1 MNHLIKYNLFESDD
15 FESLIND
22 DLNDICLDLED
33 DGFYIRLGVSGKLS
47 RSIFIANGEISPHL
61 IPLSDNL
68 KVFKYSDVSNTI
80 DRLISYIKQ
89 SDNIEFEYIGV
100 TTLPKNSLRVP
111 FYNFPTSQS
120 FIGSSSVD
128 SDIKLV
134 KVAYRIKPLGF
145 PSEGPRDPHLK

>member
-15 FESLIND
+15 FESSIND

-33 DGFYIRLGVSGKLS
+33 DGFYIRLGASGKLS

-61 IPLSDNL
+61 IPISDNL
-68 KVFKYSDVSNTI
+68 KVFKYSDVSDAI

-89 SDNIEFEYIGV
+89 SDNMNFEYIGV
-100 TTLPKNSLRVP
+100 IFDGEEKNNLRVP

-120 FIGSSSVD
+120 FIGSSSVNRG
-128 SDIKLV
+128 IKLV
-134 KVAYRIKPLGF
+134 KVAYRITSF
-145 PSEGPRDPHLK
+145 